1 MALSAY
7 TSATSRARKTP
18 QTEQMLGENQVKNN
32 AGGYV
37 YALDMFKTLDRFL
50 ILGTEG
56 GTYYVK
62 EQKLTKAAAK
72 NVVACIQADYK
83 RTVDTIVAVSDAG
96 RAPRNTPAEFA
107 LALAAADG
115 RPEVRAY
122 ALAAL
127 PKVCRIPTHLYHF
140 MQFVTDLR
148 GFSRGLRNGIMRWL
162 DAMPTDKLAFEF
174 VKYQSRDGWSGADVL
189 RLVHPVT
196 AYPDRNAV
204 YRWMLGKDS
213 GPMTVTRGKGADAR
227 VSTYGGLTATRPE
240 IINAFEAAKRAKDD
254 PKELVRLINAHKL
267 TREMLPTEGLQHAEV
282 WQALLEIG
290 MPLTALI
297 RNLGNLGARGVLTPM
312 SAASRLVVSRL
323 ADGEALRKSRVHPMA
338 ILIALKTYQSGRGMR
353 GSNTWNAVPAVVD
366 ALDTAFYA
374 SFQNVEPT
382 GKRMLFGV
390 DVSGSMSSA
399 ISGFPITS
407 AEAAGAMAL
416 ICAKTEKDYYIHGFT
431 DQFVDLGIT
440 PKMRLDQA
448 CRAVLKSNFGSTNA
462 AVPFIWALRNK
473 VDVDAVV
480 VITDSETWA
489 GDTHVK
495 QALKAYR
502 DGRGIAAK
510 EVVMAT
516 TATEFTIADPNDPL
530 TLDVVGFDT
539 TAPAVIADFVRS

>member
-1 MALSAY
+1 MAVSAY
-7 TSATSRARKTP
+7 TSTTSRARKTP
-18 QTEQMLGENQVKNN
+18 QSEAMIGETQVKNS

-37 YALDMFKTLDRFL
+37 YQLDKFKTLERFL
-50 ILGTEG
+50 VLGTEG
-56 GTYYVK
+56 GTFYVK
-62 EQKLTKAAAK
+62 EQKLTKDSAK
-72 NVVACIQADYK
+72 NVLACLKADYV

-107 LALAAADG
+107 LALAAADE

-148 GFSRGLRNGIMRWL
+148 GFSRGLRNGITRWL
-162 DAMPTDKLAFEF
+162 DALPTEKLAYEF
-174 VKYQSRDGWSGADVL
+174 VKYQSRDGWSGGDVL
-189 RLVHPVT
+189 RLAHPSTTDPV
-196 AYPDRNAV
+196 RNAV
-204 YRWMLGKDS
+204 YRWMLGKDRT
-213 GPMTVTRGKGADAR
+213 PMTVTRGKGADAR
-227 VSTYGGLTATRPE
+227 VSTYPGLVVKMPD
-240 IINAFEAAKRAKDD
+240 IIEAYETAKDYKND
-254 PKELVRLINAHKL
+254 PAELVKLIQRYKL

-282 WQALLEIG
+282 WRALLEAG

-312 SAASRLVVSRL
+312 SSASKLVVERL
-323 ADGEALRKSRVHPMA
+323 SDGEALRKSRVHPMA
-338 ILIALKTYQSGRGMR
+338 ILIALKTYESGRGMR
-353 GSNTWNAVPAVVD
+353 GDNTWKPVPAVVD
-366 ALDTAFYA
+366 ALDEAFYA
-374 SFQNVEPT
+374 SFKNVEPT
-382 GKRMLFGV
+382 GKRLLYGV
-390 DVSGSMSSA
+390 DVSGSMSCQM
-399 ISGFPITS
+399 SGFPITS
-407 AEAAGAMAL
+407 AECAGAMAL
-416 ICAKTEKDYYIHGFT
+416 ISAKTEKDYYIHGFAGT
-431 DQFVDLGIT
+431 FVDLGIT
-440 PKMRLDQA
+440 PKMRLDEA
-448 CRAVLKSNFGSTNA
+448 CRRVQKSNFGSTDA
-462 AVPFIWALRNK
+462 AVPFTWALKNK

-480 VITDSETWA
+480 VITDNETWC

-516 TATEFTIADPNDPL
+516 TATEFTIADPKDPL